1 MDHIFFE
8 KMLFYGYHGAFPE
21 ENKLGQRFQVDL
33 KLFLSLQEA
42 GYTDDLTLTVDYG
55 KVYET
60 VQQIVEGTPVKL
72 VEKLAEEIATRLL
85 SEYPIDEV
93 VVRVTKP
100 DPPIPGYYQ
109 SVGVE
114 VRRGKR

>member
-8 KMLFYGYHGAFPE
+8 KMLFYGYHGAYPE
-21 ENKLGQRFQVDL
+21 EKKLGQRFQVDL
-33 KLFLSLQEA
+33 QIFLPLQAA
-42 GYTDDLTLTVDYG
+42 GCMDDLNLTVDYG

-60 VQQIVEGTPVKL
+60 VKKIVEGTPVKL
-72 VEKLAEEIATRLL
+72 IEKVAEEIASRLL
-85 SEYPIDEV
+85 SDYPIHEV

-114 VRRGKR
+114 IRRGKA